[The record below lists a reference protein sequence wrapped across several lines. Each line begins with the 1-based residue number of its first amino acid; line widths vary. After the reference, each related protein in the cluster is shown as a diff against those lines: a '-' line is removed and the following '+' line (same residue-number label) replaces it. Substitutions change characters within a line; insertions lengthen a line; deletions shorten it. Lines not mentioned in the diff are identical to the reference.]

1 MTSRKTKRAMALV
14 ITMIIMLL
22 LIMLTGA
29 LIKTQSGA
37 FALMRVSDRQR
48 DSRMACR
55 SLYDFCLFQL
65 EHNRNWGKGSF
76 STTDDV
82 APSRKSDQAAGSLSS
97 RIEIQDV
104 DGNVFSGRL
113 TDENLL
119 FRIEVVNALTTGSG
133 LVTSGGVPVK
143 NEQVV
148 LHIQVGETR
157 GGQFLPLQKATSVLQ
172 LAPLFDGT
180 ILSRGDI
187 RLDAGEVFFASKDPR
202 RNEMR
207 TDGDADLPGITKGR
221 ARFLKYDP
229 NLLKDNG
236 QTAADFDGKGLL
248 YAGGRLK
255 ENGTEIDPEDIT
267 DAARASGGR
276 LVGSGQKRVDIYNLS
291 ADTIPQPEPGDLK
304 HDVVVP
310 PGEFRFDRISADV
323 TVEITET
330 RGKHQFIRTERRT
343 QSIDVCSYFDPP
355 GSEKPLKVM
364 RGEIDKAAYNPNT
377 RIVDVDVR
385 YPDGVD
391 ETIPVDIGNQ
401 FYLNSQFQE
410 THFDTKSQET
420 IPELGI
426 RSEKHGG
433 HGPVVIDLNSHRLS
447 VAPDT
452 RVRPQSR
459 PKNSKLPPSSFEIT
473 VENGQRPTFIL
484 GTAKND
490 VIFEADGDVTVGGGT
505 TDGLGT
511 VISRYGSVTLEPN
524 AEPFEWEYEVDK
536 NGKGSWVPKK
546 NQIDVANSSSYDGL
560 VVYAEKDVNIKNPS
574 AVDWNFRGF
583 VYANGHFNFDVGGQK
598 ALFFGT
604 VVSRSKTLEGEPP
617 SLEIKNSSKV
627 GFVYDPEYLKMLT
640 RRLPNDWTR
649 LESVVWNSSAH

>member
-1 MTSRKTKRAMALV
+1 MALV

-76 STTDDV
+76 QTTDDV
-82 APSRKSDQAAGSLSS
+82 VPSRDSDHAVGSLSS
-97 RIEIQDV
+97 RIEIQGV
-104 DGNVFSGRL
+104 EGNIFTGKL

-133 LVTSGGVPVK
+133 LETSGGVPVK

-148 LHIQVGETR
+148 LHIEVGEARR
-157 GGQFLPLQKATSVLQ
+157 GNFLPLQKATSVLQ

-180 ILSRGDI
+180 ILSRGDV
-187 RLDAGEVFFASKDPR
+187 RLNASEVFFASKDPR

-207 TDGDADLPGITKGR
+207 TDGDADLPDITHGR
-221 ARFLKYDP
+221 ARFLNYHPD
-229 NLLKDNG
+229 LLKDD
-236 QTAADFDGKGLL
+236 TSSTSADFDGKGLL

-255 ENGTEIDPEDIT
+255 ENGTEIAPEDMS
-267 DAARASGGR
+267 DAIRESGGR
-276 LVGSGQKRVDIYNLS
+276 LIGSGQKRVDIYNLS
-291 ADTIPQPEPGDLK
+291 ADTIPQPKAGNLK

-310 PGEFRFDRISADV
+310 PGEFRFDRITADV
-323 TVEITET
+323 TVEITEVH
-330 RGKHQFIRTERRT
+330 GKNTIRRTERRT
-343 QSIDVCSYFDPP
+343 QSLDVCSYFDPP
-355 GSEKPLKVM
+355 GSEKPIKVM

-377 RIVDVDVR
+377 RIIDVDVR

-410 THFDTKSQET
+410 THFDSKSQET
-420 IPELGI
+420 VPELGI

-433 HGPVVIDLNSHRLS
+433 QGPVVIDLNSHRLS

-459 PKNSKLPPSSFEIT
+459 PQGSKLPPSSFEIT
-473 VENGQRPTFIL
+473 VENGERPTFIL

-511 VISRYGSVTLEPN
+511 VISRQGSVTLEPN
-524 AEPFEWEYEVDK
+524 AEPFEWQYEVDK
-536 NGKGSWVPKK
+536 DGKGSYKRRK

-560 VVYAEKDVNIKNPS
+560 VVYAEKDVSIKNPS

-604 VVSRSKTLEGEPP
+604 VISRSKTLEGEPP

-640 RRLPNDWTR
+640 RRLPNNWTR
-649 LESVVWNSSAH
+649 LESMVWNSSAH